1 MDLELDRMCAY
12 VLLKGG
18 ELYSVLHLPT
28 DHATRQFL
36 YTLEYCAVQLYLYTM
51 HGSGQTALATNDVDK

>member
-1 MDLELDRMCAY
+1 M
-12 VLLKGG
+12 KGG
-18 ELYSVLHLPT
+18 EFELYSVLHLPT